1 MHYVQ
6 VRLLHELREARD
18 PDERAR
24 LEYPLLLTVSGI
36 AAGLRNTG

>member
-6 VRLLHELREARD
+6 VRLLHQLRSAAD
-18 PDERAR
+18 PAERSS

>member
-1 MHYVQ
+1 
-6 VRLLHELREARD
+6 LRAGG
-18 PDERAR
+18 AS